1 MATADGETGHE
12 RSHEGGPRRRPVE
25 PSNPAEPTVLA
36 SGFPAPAEWGPVL
49 GPGGEDLGDGVVP
62 VDACEPPDAPRSQ
75 DTGTRLHRRGRRRV
89 VLPSRGTVL
98 AAGAAAGVIGLAVL
112 LVTAL
117 FSFEGSPPP
126 PPVRIQIATASISEE
141 ASSSVA
147 EAVSASA
154 KLEATVDRSSK
165 RQRAIA
171 VRNRELSRR
180 RARER
185 RRAHAP
191 ASSSATRQVA
201 TMPSTTPSPTPQ
213 ARPSAPA
220 REAWSGVSAAEREFT
235 PGPWN
240 LG

>member
-1 MATADGETGHE
+1 M
-12 RSHEGGPRRRPVE
+12 E
-25 PSNPAEPTVLA
+25 PSDPAEPTVLA

-62 VDACEPPDAPRSQ
+62 VDACEPPDAPRSH
-75 DTGTRLHRRGRRRV
+75 DTGTRLHRRGRRRAA
-89 VLPSRGTVL
+89 LPSRGTVL

-126 PPVRIQIATASISEE
+126 PPVRPQIATASLSEQ

-154 KLEATVDRSSK
+154 KLEARVDRSSK

-171 VRNRELSRR
+171 VRNRELSQR

-185 RRAHAP
+185 RRASARSP
-191 ASSSATRQVA
+191 ATRQVA
-201 TMPSTTPSPTPQ
+201 TRASTAPSPEPQ
-213 ARPSAPA
+213 ARPPAPA
-220 REAWSGVSAAEREFT
+220 HAWSGVSAAEREFT

>member
-1 MATADGETGHE
+1 MATADGEIGRDH
-12 RSHEGGPRRRPVE
+12 SGEGGPRRRPVE
-25 PSNPAEPTVLA
+25 PSDPAEPTVLS

-62 VDACEPPDAPRSQ
+62 VDASEPPDARSH
-75 DTGTRLHRRGRRRV
+75 DAGTRPHRRGRRRV
-89 VLPSRGTVL
+89 ALPSHGTVL
-98 AAGAAAGVIGLAVL
+98 AAGAGAGVIGLAVL

-126 PPVRIQIATASISEE
+126 PPVRPQIATASLSEQ

-154 KLEATVDRSSK
+154 TLEATVDRSSK

-171 VRNRELSRR
+171 VRNRELSQR

-191 ASSSATRQVA
+191 ANSTATRQVA
-201 TMPSTTPSPTPQ
+201 TRLSTTPSPTSQ

-220 REAWSGVSAAEREFT
+220 RDAWSGVSAAEREFT